1 MSNDITYFIV
11 NPNELFSYLKNDFN
25 TNSKMIRKYLDNNL
39 DEIFIEKLLKILKL

>member
-25 TNSKMIRKYLDNNL
+25 TNSKMIRKYLLNL
-39 DEIFIEKLLKILKL
+39 LAVLLVVKLLKLEKH